1 MNMIVLLQSKMSK
14 VEGHVKETI
23 EVKDQPRVYGMVYEN
38 SVSTSLVAKLYITL
52 VKDHE
57 ATSNVKSREL
67 RKEIKNIYII
77 HNNTKD
83 LILSKY
89 GITTREHD
97 WRIEFRL
104 IKMTL
109 ITE

>member
-1 MNMIVLLQSKMSK
+1 MSE
-14 VEGHVKETI
+14 VEGHLKETI

-38 SVSTSLVAKLYITL
+38 SVSTLLVAKLYITL

-83 LILSKY
+83 LILFKY

-109 ITE
+109 TTE